1 MLREVIS
8 MCRSIENK
16 VNEYSFVFKLAMLR
30 FLKLVMSRG
39 FLQLR

>member
-8 MCRSIENK
+8 MCKSMENK

-30 FLKLVMSRG
+30 FVSLVM
-39 FLQLR
+39 